1 MTSTTTQTT
10 PASPTATAA
19 SQPLDADHWQER
31 LSELARRHGVPGAGF
46 AVLRM
51 AGNGKD
57 DEVVEAAHGVLSKS
71 TGVEVTTDT
80 SFQIGSITKVWTTTV
95 VMQLVDEG
103 RLDLDAPVREVLPE
117 LRVADEE
124 VSAHVTMRHLLTHT
138 SGIDGDVFTDT
149 GRGDDCV
156 EKYVA
161 TLGDVPQ
168 NHPLGATFSYCNT
181 GFSIAGRV
189 IETLTGQ
196 TWDAAVR
203 ERIFEPLGLHHTSTL
218 PEEAILGRAAV
229 GHVGEPD
236 EEPRPTPR
244 WLMPRS
250 VGPAGLINSTAREVL
265 TFARMH
271 LAGGVAADGSRVL
284 SEASVAQM
292 QQMQTELPDRHTLG
306 DGWGLGW
313 ILFTWDG
320 RRVIGHDG
328 GTLGQ
333 SAFLRLLPDAG
344 VAVAL
349 LTNGGHTQDLFDEL
363 YREVFD
369 AVTGVSKPHRLE
381 PADPAPEVDLQQHV
395 GVYERTSVRTEVF
408 EKDGALV
415 LRATSTAPL
424 IEGDEEDLSH
434 EYALHAVSD
443 DLFVMRPPQTVGWT
457 PVTFYRLDD
466 GTPYLHYGA
475 RANPKRS

>member
-1 MTSTTTQTT
+1 MTSATTQTIPSTTTSATT
-10 PASPTATAA
+10 S
-19 SQPLDADHWQER
+19 SPLDAGHWQDR

-51 AGNGKD
+51 AGDSVD
-57 DEVVEAAHGVLSKS
+57 DEIIEATHGVLSTS
-71 TGVEVTTDT
+71 TGVEVTADT
-80 SFQIGSITKVWTTTV
+80 SFEIGSITKVWTATV

-103 RLDLDAPVREVLPE
+103 RLDLDAPVRDVLPE
-117 LRVADEE
+117 LQVADEE
-124 VSAHVTMRHLLTHT
+124 VSGRVTMRHLLTHT
-138 SGIDGDVFTDT
+138 SGIDGDVFTDP
-149 GRGDDCV
+149 GRGGDCL
-156 EKYVA
+156 EAYVA

-181 GFSIAGRV
+181 GFVIAGRV
-189 IETLTGQ
+189 IEKLTGQ
-196 TWDAAVR
+196 TWDAAMRVR
-203 ERIFEPLGLHHTSTL
+203 LFEPLGLVHTSTL

-229 GHVGEPD
+229 GHIGEPD
-236 EEPRPTPR
+236 EEPHPTPR

-250 VGPAGLINSTAREVL
+250 LGPAGLINSTAREVT

-271 LAGGVAADGSRVL
+271 LAGGVAADGTRVL
-284 SEASVAQM
+284 SAESTTAM

-320 RRVIGHDG
+320 HRVFGHDG
-328 GTLGQ
+328 STLGQ
-333 SAFLRLLPDAG
+333 NAFLRILPDAG
-344 VAVAL
+344 LAVAL
-349 LTNGGHTQDLFDEL
+349 VTNGGHTQDLFDEL
-363 YREVFD
+363 YRGVFD
-369 AVTGVSKPHRLE
+369 AVAGVSKPHRLE

-424 IEGDEEDLSH
+424 IDDEGELSH
-434 EYALHAVSD
+434 EYALHPVTD
-443 DLFVMRPPQTVGWT
+443 DLFGMRPPQTVGWT
-457 PVTFYRLDD
+457 PVTFYRLDA
-466 GTPYLHYGA
+466 GSPYLHYGA

>member
-1 MTSTTTQTT
+1 MTSSTTTT
-10 PASPTATAA
+10 PATA

-31 LSELARRHGVPGAGF
+31 LGELARRHGVPGAGF

-51 AGNGKD
+51 AEHADD
-57 DEVVEAAHGVLSKS
+57 DEVVEAAHGVLSVS

-80 SFQIGSITKVWTTTV
+80 SFQIGSISKVWTATV

-103 RLDLDAPVREVLPE
+103 RLDLDAPVRDVLPD
-117 LRVADEE
+117 LRVADET
-124 VSAHVTMRHLLTHT
+124 VSAQVTMRHLLTHT
-138 SGIDGDVFTDT
+138 SGIDGDVFTDP
-149 GRGDDCV
+149 GRGDDCL

-161 TLGDVPQ
+161 SLGDVPQ

-181 GFSIAGRV
+181 GFVIAGRV
-189 IETLTGQ
+189 IEVLTGQ

-203 ERIFEPLGLHHTSTL
+203 ERIIEPLGLHHTSTL

-250 VGPAGLINSTAREVL
+250 MGPAGLINSTARELL

-271 LAGGVAADGSRVL
+271 LAGGVATDGTRVL
-284 SEASVAQM
+284 SAESVDAM
-292 QQMQTELPDRHTLG
+292 QQVQTELPDQHTLG

-320 RRVIGHDG
+320 SRVIGHDG

-333 SAFLRLLPDAG
+333 SAFLRMVPEAG

-349 LTNGGHTQDLFDEL
+349 LTNGGHTHDLFNDL
-363 YREVFD
+363 YQEVF
-369 AVTGVSKPHRLE
+369 AEVAGVAKPQPLE
-381 PADPAPEVDLQQHV
+381 PADPAPEVDLTKHV
-395 GVYERTSVRTEVF
+395 GVYERTSARTEVF
-408 EKDGALV
+408 ARDGGLV

-424 IEGDEEDLSH
+424 IEDDEENLSH
-434 EYALHAVSD
+434 EYTLQPVTE
-443 DLFVMRPPQTVGWT
+443 DLFVIRAPQTVGWT

-466 GTPYLHYGA
+466 GTPYLHYGV

>member
-1 MTSTTTQTT
+1 VTSATTQTAPT
-10 PASPTATAA
+10 APAASP
-19 SQPLDADHWQER
+19 PLDATHWQER

-51 AGNGKD
+51 GHDGAG
-57 DEVVEAAHGVLSKS
+57 DEAVEATHGVLSTS

-95 VMQLVDEG
+95 AMQLVDEG
-103 RLDLDAPVREVLPE
+103 RLDLDAPVRDVLPE

-124 VSAHVTMRHLLTHT
+124 VSAQVTMRHLLTHT
-138 SGIDGDVFTDT
+138 SGIDGDVFTDP
-149 GRGDDCV
+149 GRGDDCL

-181 GFSIAGRV
+181 GFIIAGRV
-189 IETLTGQ
+189 IEKLTGQ
-196 TWDAAVR
+196 TWDAAMR
-203 ERIFEPLGLHHTSTL
+203 ERIFVPLGLHHTSTL

-229 GHVGEPD
+229 GHIGEPD
-236 EEPRPTPR
+236 EEPHPTPR

-250 VGPAGLINSTAREVL
+250 LGPAGLINSTAREVT

-271 LAGGVAADGSRVL
+271 LADGVAAHGTRVL
-284 SEASVAQM
+284 SAESTTAM

-306 DGWGLGW
+306 DGWGFGW

-320 RRVIGHDG
+320 HRVFGHDG
-328 GTLGQ
+328 STLGQ
-333 SAFLRLLPDAG
+333 NAFLRILPDAG
-344 VAVAL
+344 LAVAL
-349 LTNGGHTQDLFDEL
+349 LTNGGHTKDLFDEL
-363 YREVFD
+363 CAEVF
-369 AVTGVSKPHRLE
+369 AEVAGVDKPQSLK
-381 PADPAPEVDLQQHV
+381 PADPAPQVDLTKHV

-424 IEGDEEDLSH
+424 IDDEGELSH
-434 EYALHAVSD
+434 EYTLHPVTD

-466 GTPYLHYGA
+466 GAPYLHYGV